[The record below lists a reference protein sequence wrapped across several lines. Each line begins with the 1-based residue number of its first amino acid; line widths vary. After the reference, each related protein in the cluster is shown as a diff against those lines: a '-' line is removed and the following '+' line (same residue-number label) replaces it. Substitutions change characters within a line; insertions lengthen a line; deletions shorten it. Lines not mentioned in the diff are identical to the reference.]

1 MGTDNVVKTK
11 LILLFIFIK
20 VMKQKGCPITSN
32 IENVK
37 HTLSESV
44 ELVIRKTVTI
54 FVYGFKRDK
63 GNGTNKWVKHRL
75 QHTDDTRRYQTMSKV
90 QY

>member
-20 VMKQKGCPITSN
+20 VIKQKGCPITSI

-44 ELVIRKTVTI
+44 ELIRKTVTI
-54 FVYGFKRDK
+54 FVYCFKRDK

-75 QHTDDTRRYQTMSKV
+75 PHIDDTRRYQTMSKV